1 MENWYNTAMKNLRQ
15 LLNSG
20 KTVFVRF
27 EKADGSIRHMICTQN
42 PQMIPKDH
50 RPSGIPMQYD
60 KAQIRVWDVVAKEWR
75 SMREERVQECS
86 EYTAQV
92 A

>member
-1 MENWYNTAMKNLRQ
+1 MSQLRQ
-15 LLNSG
+15 LLKSG

-42 PQMIPKDH
+42 FHMIPKENH
-50 RPSGIPMQYD
+50 PAKNSMQYD

-75 SMREERVQECS
+75 SMREERIQEFS